1 VAFTQEKTE
10 NAVVVPIIFDEVF
23 AIAEKYNYDFPRISD
38 VIINRYIKDISKEL
52 SDSVPSLAEKMRTTL
67 DSKEQRLEEAGK
79 VIFER
84 DAKGYVVK
92 PRYEMITTHTAR
104 RSCITNLYLRNIFT
118 TAQLM
123 SISGHKSEKAFN
135 EYICCSSD
143 EIADRIA
150 EIAENA
156 KKHRS
161 DMF

>member
-1 VAFTQEKTE
+1 MKNFSE
-10 NAVVVPIIFDEVF
+10 NIKYIGVDDRDLDLFEGQYVVPEGM
-23 AIAEKYNYDFPRISD
+23 AYNS
-38 VIINRYIKDISKEL
+38 S
-52 SDSVPSLAEKMRTTL
+52 
-67 DSKEQRLEEAGK
+67 
-79 VIFER
+79 
-84 DAKGYVVK
+84 
-92 PRYEMITTHTAR
+92 HTAR

-123 SISGHKSEKAFN
+123 AISGHKSEKAFN